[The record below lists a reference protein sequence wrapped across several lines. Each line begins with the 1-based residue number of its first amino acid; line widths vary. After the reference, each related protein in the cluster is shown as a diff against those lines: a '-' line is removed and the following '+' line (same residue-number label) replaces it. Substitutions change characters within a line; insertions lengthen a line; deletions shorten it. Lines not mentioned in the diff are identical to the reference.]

1 MKNACVLVENMYE
14 DMEFWYPYYRLQ
26 EAGFEVITAAPEAG
40 ITYSSK
46 HGYPAESQL
55 QAGSVNPE
63 EVDVLIVPG
72 GFAPDKLRRYPEV
85 LDLVK
90 KAYENGAVV
99 ASICHGPWVLISAGI
114 TKGRRMTSVS
124 AIRDDLVNSGAEWVD
139 EPVVV
144 DKRIITS
151 RTPVDL
157 PVFMKAVLEAVDS

>member
-1 MKNACVLVENMYE
+1 MRQACILVENMYE

-26 EAGFEVITAAPEAG
+26 EAGFEVICAAPEAG
-40 ITYSSK
+40 VVYTSK
-46 HGYPAESQL
+46 HGYPAESQVS
-55 QAGSVNPE
+55 AGSVDAE
-63 EVDVLIVPG
+63 TVDVLVVPG

-90 KAYENGAVV
+90 NAYEHGAVV

-114 TKGRRMTSVS
+114 TKGTRMTSVS
-124 AIRDDLVNSGAEWVD
+124 AIRDDLVNSGADWVD

-144 DKRIITS
+144 DKRIVTS

-157 PVFMKAVLEAVDS
+157 PAFMQAVLAEAE